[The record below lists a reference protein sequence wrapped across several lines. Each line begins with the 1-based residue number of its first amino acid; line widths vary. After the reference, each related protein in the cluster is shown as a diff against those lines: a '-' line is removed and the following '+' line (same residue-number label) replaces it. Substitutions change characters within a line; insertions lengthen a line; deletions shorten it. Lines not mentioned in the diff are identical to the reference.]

1 MQQQHDHAEEH
12 DSFFAAGALNHVR
25 VEEKRPRYAIAACV
39 LFLLLVLVI
48 SVAVLAPKRQR
59 HQADSNSTDL
69 ESFVLGED
77 PEDDYTFPFADRFN
91 FDNLTGKRV
100 YEQQLGETVKYCAV
114 ASTAQLSER
123 DLKIKQAD
131 CGDGYAFR
139 NSSSISKPFKVL
151 LLGSAWRKDNV
162 RDLSGCPLGEGK
174 CPLSPLCTFAQADK
188 YSSSQ
193 SPPDVTVVFQ
203 TQHQLQSNS
212 RYRVLYWREAMFP
225 GPLTLEGFDFEMGV
239 HLFAGLPNPYFMETP
254 REYLLKVNGALM
266 PSLPVTNSQPP
277 TKFAISIISHC
288 GAASQRDEYLAMI
301 NKLLKPQQLNVD
313 EYGTCGKLLLPS
325 KPLGRANEII
335 SSYKFYFSLENELQT
350 GYVTEKLLYILAL
363 DGPIPVYFGSPG
375 LRPNITLSK
384 SFISAS
390 EFSTT
395 QELVDHLIDLDQN
408 DTKWQ
413 EYKQWRINRDFTD
426 EYLGIMSQRI
436 AGPEE
441 LLAHAKSN
449 PKRFPRMAQCCR
461 LCDEQ
466 FVQFAQRT
474 KTLQQIGKRWSKQEI
489 AKRYFH

>member
-1 MQQQHDHAEEH
+1 MQQQQHDHAEEH
-12 DSFFAAGALNHVR
+12 ESFFATGASALDHVR

-39 LFLLLVLVI
+39 LFLLLALVLG
-48 SVAVLAPKRQR
+48 VAVLAPRRPQT
-59 HQADSNSTDL
+59 HGHDSNSTD
-69 ESFVLGED
+69 FGED
-77 PEDDYTFPFADRFN
+77 PEDTFPFADRFT

-100 YEQQLGETVKYCAV
+100 YEQQLGETVKYCSA
-114 ASTAQLSER
+114 ASSAQLSAK

-139 NSSSISKPFKVL
+139 NSSSTFKPFRVL
-151 LLGSAWRKDNV
+151 LLGSAWKKDNV

-188 YSSSQ
+188 YPSQ
-193 SPPDVTVVFQ
+193 TLAADVTVVFQ
-203 TQHQLQSNS
+203 TQHQLQSS
-212 RYRVLYWREAMFP
+212 SPYRVLYWREAMFP
-225 GPLTLEGFDFEMGV
+225 GPSTLDGFDFEMGV

-266 PSLPVTNSQPP
+266 PSTPVANTQSP

-288 GAASQRDEYLAMI
+288 GAASQRDEYLDLV
-301 NKLLKPQQLNVD
+301 NKLLKPKGVAVD
-313 EYGTCGKLLLPS
+313 EYGTCGKLPLPS

-335 SSYKFYFSLENELQT
+335 SSYKFYLSLENELQT

-363 DGPIPVYFGSPG
+363 DGPVPVYFGSPG
-375 LRPNITLSK
+375 YRPNITVSK

-390 EFSTT
+390 DFSTA
-395 QELVDHLIDLDQN
+395 QELVDYLVYLDQH
-408 DTKWQ
+408 DDKWL
-413 EYKQWRINRDFTD
+413 EYKQWRVDRDFTD
-426 EYLGIMSQRI
+426 EYLEIMSQRI

-441 LLAHAKSN
+441 LLAHAGSN

-466 FVQFAQRT
+466 FVQFAKRT
-474 KTLQQIGKRWSKQEI
+474 KTSQQIGKRWGKQEI